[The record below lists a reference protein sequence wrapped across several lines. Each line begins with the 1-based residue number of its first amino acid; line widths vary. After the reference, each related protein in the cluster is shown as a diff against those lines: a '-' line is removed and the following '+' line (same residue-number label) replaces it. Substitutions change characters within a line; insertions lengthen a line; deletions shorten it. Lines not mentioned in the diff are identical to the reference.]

1 MDASIIQQKIFEI
14 RGEKVMLDFDLAV
27 LYGVETKRLNEQVK
41 RNLSRFPS
49 DFMFQLTEKEWHLIQ
64 KQPDFFASPMR
75 SQIATASVKKRNK
88 QHLPFAFSEHGV
100 TMLASILR
108 SDTAVTANIII
119 VRAFIALRHI
129 AIQYKELADKLA
141 QLENTNSEQFKE
153 IYEALNYLVDK
164 KQKENDFEKRERI
177 GFRK

>member
-27 LYGVETKRLNEQVK
+27 LYGVETKILNQAVK
-41 RNLSRFPS
+41 RNLMRFPP
-49 DFMFQLTEKEWHLIQ
+49 EWHLIQ